1 MRITIDKPTSTS
13 QWRWV
18 LVCPG
23 ISDDE
28 IDEINE
34 WLDNSGIEYSNVTVR
49 WWIPREADMNWFIMR
64 WS

>member
-13 QWRWV
+13 KWRWV

-49 WWIPREADMNWFIMR
+49 WWISREADVNWFVLR